1 MFSRT
6 VVNPRAYWLVLL
18 IVLTFAS
25 EALAGGFYLSV
36 ETPSANNSQH
46 KDAVL
51 LVRPYGCH
59 QPSDAALSA
68 TAEGV
73 VNGERR
79 SVPLRLTPVSEGAYA
94 IRQEWPAEGA
104 WVLAING
111 AYNGH
116 NSGVLVRLGTNGK
129 VEMKRQSTGTK
140 SEVNAQTVPRK
151 LSREEIEN
159 ALAGSKTTNTA
170 RAAVSSIGTTKMGI
184 GVGSGFGL
192 AALSLLVWQG
202 RRHKA
207 E

>member
-140 SEVNAQTVPRK
+140 SEVNAQIVPRK

-170 RAAVSSIGTTKMGI
+170 RAAASPMGATKMGI

-192 AALSLLVWQG
+192 AALSLLIWQG
-202 RRHKA
+202 RRDKA

>member
-1 MFSRT
+1 
-6 VVNPRAYWLVLL
+6 
-18 IVLTFAS
+18 
-25 EALAGGFYLSV
+25 SV
-36 ETPSANNSQH
+36 ETPSANNPQH

-59 QPSDAALSA
+59 QPSDAVLSA

-79 SVPLRLTPVSEGAYA
+79 SVPLRLTRVSEGVYA

-116 NSGVLVRLGTNGK
+116 NSGVLVRLGANGK
-129 VEMKRQSTGTK
+129 VEMKRPSTGSK
-140 SEVNAQTVPRK
+140 NEVNAQAVPRK
-151 LSREEIEN
+151 LTREEIEN
-159 ALAGSKTTNTA
+159 ALTGSKTTDTA
-170 RAAVSSIGTTKMGI
+170 RAAASPVGATKMGI

-192 AALSLLVWQG
+192 AALSLLIWQG
-202 RRHKA
+202 RRSKA

>member
-192 AALSLLVWQG
+192 AALSLAFWQI

>member
-170 RAAVSSIGTTKMGI
+170 RAASSVGTTKMGI

-192 AALSLLVWQG
+192 AALSLLIWQG

>member
-1 MFSRT
+1 MFSRSI
-6 VVNPRAYWLVLL
+6 VNRRAYGLALLVILAS
-18 IVLTFAS
+18 AS

-36 ETPSANNSQH
+36 EMPSANNPQH

-59 QPSDAALSA
+59 QPSDAVMTA

-79 SVPLRLTPVSEGAYA
+79 SVPLQMTRVSEGIYA
-94 IRQEWPAEGA
+94 IRQEWPAGGA

-116 NSGVLVRLGTNGK
+116 DSGVLVRLGADGK
-129 VEMKRQSTGTK
+129 ATAKQHSSK
-140 SEVNAQTVPRK
+140 NDVNAKTFTHK
-151 LSREEIEN
+151 LTREEIES
-159 ALAGSKTTNTA
+159 ALAGAKTTNTA
-170 RAAVSSIGTTKMGI
+170 RAAASPVGVTKMGI
-184 GVGSGFGL
+184 GLGSGLGL
-192 AALSLLVWQG
+192 AALSLAFWQI